1 MHTIHVLLSAASALV
16 LVAAAW
22 PNSRLAAG
30 QSQGRLI
37 ALIATA
43 AALVGNLASLLPA
56 TPAWYDLGVALAT
69 VGVLAWVVRS
79 SIGGSARDADSV
91 VGDLAAPGP
100 RGAHATRPVAR
111 AAARR
116 VRSAPS
122 AAGGASAHY
131 GDASPRIV
139 DAEIV
144 EDAADASD
152 STAGSPAGSAATRVA
167 PVASLA
173 AQRAKRMPFA
183 TQETFAQAGPAGS
196 EATVGSTYVAGNLTD
211 YLPQRP
217 RGARLARP
225 AHEVHAARAA
235 RAARAGRAAGASG
248 ATDATGATTGPT
260 GPTYADLRQ
269 QLLEAYGDGAERRGR
284 VTSVKA

>member
-91 VGDLAAPGP
+91 VGDLAAPCP

-111 AAARR
+111 AAARP
-116 VRSAPS
+116 VRPASS
-122 AAGGASAHY
+122 AAGASAHY

-139 DAEIV
+139 EAEIV

-152 STAGSPAGSAATRVA
+152 STAGSAATRVA

-235 RAARAGRAAGASG
+235 RAGRAAGASG
-248 ATDATGATTGPT
+248 ATGATTGPT

>member
-91 VGDLAAPGP
+91 VGDLTAPCP

-111 AAARR
+111 AAARP

-152 STAGSPAGSAATRVA
+152 STAGSAATRVA

-235 RAARAGRAAGASG
+235 RAGRAAGASG
-248 ATDATGATTGPT
+248 ATGATTGPT